1 MAVIAGA
8 RDLNAQYAG
17 VVESLA
23 AQLAAP
29 FESLSAGEA
38 ETLVAEHF
46 GVIDAAAERLDTER
60 DDSFRMRSPHGD
72 FVFKVAHPDDDPLTI
87 NLQTAAL
94 AHAADTDPG
103 IPLQRILPS
112 LEGEIEPVIT
122 LANGDQRIARVLTW
136 LPGAPLYTVT
146 PNALQ
151 LELLGETLGRL
162 SAALASFEHPAAR
175 REFAWDVA
183 QLPAIR
189 PLLAQ
194 FPSDEVAETFALFE
208 RTVTPVLDT
217 LPRQVAF
224 NDFHQGNVI
233 IDESQQAF
241 ITGVIDFGDLVHT
254 VRVADLAVAI
264 SYLLY
269 PGNRTWADIEHFLAG
284 FARHV
289 RLTPLELEVLPSL
302 VAARFAGRILINQFL
317 ARGNPDDRA
326 ETAIAAAHNQHALGE
341 LLRHTPRFGGQ

>member
-1 MAVIAGA
+1 M
-8 RDLNAQYAG
+8 
-17 VVESLA
+17 ESLA

-29 FESLSAGEA
+29 FESLSTGEA

-46 GVIDAAAERLDTER
+46 GVVDAVAERLDTER

-94 AHAADTDPG
+94 AHSADTDPT

-112 LEGEIEPVIT
+112 LDGEIEPVIT
-122 LANGDQRIARVLTW
+122 LTNGDQRIARVLTW
-136 LPGAPLYTVT
+136 LPGVPLYTVT
-146 PNALQ
+146 PDARQ

-162 SAALASFEHPAAR
+162 SAALARFEHPAAR

-183 QLPAIR
+183 QLPTLR
-189 PLLAQ
+189 PLLTQ
-194 FPSDEVAETFALFE
+194 FPSDEVSATFALFDSAIG
-208 RTVTPVLDT
+208 PVLAD

-224 NDFHQGNVI
+224 NDFHQGNI
-233 IDESQQAF
+233 IVDENQRSF

-254 VRVADLAVAI
+254 VRVTDLAVAI
-264 SYLLY
+264 SYLLH
-269 PGNRTWADIEHFLAG
+269 PGQRSWADIEHFVAG

-289 RLTPLELEVLPSL
+289 RLSPLEMEVLQPL
-302 VAARFAGRILINQFL
+302 VAARFATRILVNQFL

-326 ETAIAAAHNQHALGE
+326 ETAVAAAQNQQALGA
-341 LLRHTPRFGGQ
+341 LLRHTPTLGA

>member
-1 MAVIAGA
+1 M
-8 RDLNAQYAG
+8 
-17 VVESLA
+17 ESLA

-29 FESLSAGEA
+29 FESLTSDEA
-38 ETLVAEHF
+38 QTLVAVHF
-46 GVIDAAAERLDTER
+46 GVVDAVAERLDTER

-72 FVFKVAHPDDDPLTI
+72 FVLKVAHPDDAPLSI

-94 AHAADTDPG
+94 AHTADTDPV

-112 LEGEIEPVIT
+112 LDGEIEPVIT

-146 PNALQ
+146 PDARQ
-151 LELLGETLGRL
+151 LEKLGEMLGRL
-162 SAALASFEHPAAR
+162 SAALGSFQHPAAV

-183 QLPAIR
+183 QLPALR

-194 FPSDEVAETFALFE
+194 FPSTEVADTFSLFD
-208 RTVTPVLDT
+208 RTVAPVLDQ

-224 NDFHQGNVI
+224 NDFHQGNVLV
-233 IDESQQAF
+233 DASQPSF
-241 ITGVIDFGDLVHT
+241 ISGVIDFGDLVHT

-269 PGNRTWADIEHFLAG
+269 PGNRSAADIEHFVAG

-289 RLTPLELEVLPSL
+289 QLTPLEIGVLHPL
-302 VAARFAGRILINQFL
+302 VAARFAGRILVNQFL
-317 ARGNPDDRA
+317 SRGNPDDRG
-326 ETAIAAAHNQHALGE
+326 ETAAAAALNQRALAE
-341 LLRHTPRFGGQ
+341 LLRESPTFGA